1 MPSLHSQFQD
11 QPIVERLVLWP
22 SIKTQLCLTFL
33 WCYGDTHC
41 SEQYT
46 LHFRNTNQLVFSINV
61 VNYID
66 NAYAS
71 IQAFSFTPIRFYQ
84 FLVITPSILCGAALA
99 GLSVHSQYPQ
109 HTNMHKAHSKA
120 TSREN
125 MPRQSQNQVSWFR
138 ILPDCLDLSLLEKE
152 LQVSYR
158 ETPDFSA
165 LWKENLISK
174 YTKNISLDNTLSY
187 LRGILILTIK
197 QCKGVSPVESHIP
210 KHGIW
215 LTIWKT
221 RAFQNLSDLLRC
233 LWTRSF
239 SVTEDARA
247 WKQYCGHISES
258 ITSQT
263 SIPGQL
269 TQGQSSLYCHFFFFF
284 FTDSSLRCT
293 THTTAFCPVLK
304 PPLSHKDHC
313 TLQSRGLV
321 HFSAPRS

>member
-41 SEQYT
+41 SEQYI

-84 FLVITPSILCGAALA
+84 FWWSHHGFCVGQLLLDSLSTHSIHNIPTCTKPTQKPPPGRICHARA
-99 GLSVHSQYPQ
+99 
-109 HTNMHKAHSKA
+109 K
-120 TSREN
+120 
-125 MPRQSQNQVSWFR
+125 VSWFR

-158 ETPDFSA
+158 ETPHFSA

-197 QCKGVSPVESHIP
+197 QYKGVSPVESHIP

-284 FTDSSLRCT
+284 LQILRWDVQLTPLPSVQFWNLPSLMKT
-293 THTTAFCPVLK
+293 TVLCS
-304 PPLSHKDHC
+304 L
-313 TLQSRGLV
+313 GV
-321 HFSAPRS
+321 